1 MFEESIIVEKAPRL
15 RSFCGLVYLVREIS
29 STFWYTTAKGSLLSE
44 HTLQLCLDLSVFNEE
59 SAKQN
64 FASLFTLGFSYTAY
78 LQLQAQFKDLEKVEV
93 YLEEIFR
100 QGLEL
105 KLIFSIGEVSQ
116 KLSEFIASL
125 DG

>member
-1 MFEESIIVEKAPRL
+1 MFEDSIIVEKAPRL
-15 RSFCGLVYLVREIS
+15 RSFCGLVYLAREIS
-29 STFWYTTAKGSLLSE
+29 STFWYTSAKGHLLSE
-44 HTLQLCLDLSVFNEE
+44 HTLQLCLDLTTFKEE
-59 SAKQN
+59 SVRQN
-64 FASLFTLGFSYTAY
+64 FLSLFTLGFSYTAY
-78 LQLQAQFKDLEKVEV
+78 LQLQDQLKEFEKVEV

-125 DG
+125 D